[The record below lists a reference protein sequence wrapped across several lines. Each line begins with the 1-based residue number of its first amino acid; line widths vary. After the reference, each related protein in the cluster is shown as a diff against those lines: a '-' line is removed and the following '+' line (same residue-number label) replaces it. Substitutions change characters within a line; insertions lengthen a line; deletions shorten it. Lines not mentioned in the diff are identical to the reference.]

1 MHDNRNNGGVDGATG
16 PEDPTRW
23 SIRFEQSAEIRIGV
37 SNRKQGWEVKLP
49 SLIRWISALLC
60 AVFALSFGLFVW
72 DELGHASN
80 SQSTTAVSGTP
91 VTVARDAHGRIV
103 GATPAEWR
111 VQIDRV
117 NDKLT
122 GPGEDV
128 ASHLSAAPSPW
139 AIRGFALIFG
149 VLVFGFAM
157 RMGATWL
164 ESSSPGRRPI
174 EQASKLTPGYR

>member
-1 MHDNRNNGGVDGATG
+1 M
-16 PEDPTRW
+16 
-23 SIRFEQSAEIRIGV
+23 
-37 SNRKQGWEVKLP
+37 KLP

-72 DELGHASN
+72 DEMGHASN
-80 SQSTTAVSGTP
+80 SQTTTAVSGTP
-91 VTVARDAHGRIV
+91 VTVARDAHGRIIS
-103 GATPAEWR
+103 AAPPEWR

-122 GPGEDV
+122 GPGEGV
-128 ASHLSAAPSPW
+128 ASHLAAAPSPW
-139 AIRGFALIFG
+139 ATRGFALIFG

-164 ESSSPGRRPI
+164 ESSSTGRGPI
-174 EQASKLTPGYR
+174 EQSSKLTPGYR